1 MKQIMPRLLLLLGA
15 CSLLLSCRQLQQQ
28 QINAEPEPET
38 EITPPL
44 YLGSVHQV
52 FPADKFALLRIIGP
66 MPAEG
71 TVLITHPADGSVS
84 RMANLI
90 VSSAQHARNNFIAAD
105 IRAGVVAQGD
115 RVFLY
120 RSISAPIEPEE
131 EQPEPTTLGGEEIDL
146 GYVPPAVQAL
156 REKARAAQQQQE
168 EQSEPEPVEPAI
180 ILPED
185 EEEPAP
191 QIPSTNGLPRFDD
204 IPDTIGGWDAM

>member
-1 MKQIMPRLLLLLGA
+1 M
-15 CSLLLSCRQLQQQ
+15 
-28 QINAEPEPET
+28 
-38 EITPPL
+38 

-105 IRAGVVAQGD
+105 IRAGVAVQGD
-115 RVFLY
+115 RVFQY

-131 EQPEPTTLGGEEIDL
+131 EQPEPATLGGEEIDL

-156 REKARAAQQQQE
+156 REKARAAQQQHE
-168 EQSEPEPVEPAI
+168 AQSEPDPVEPAT

-191 QIPSTNGLPRFDD
+191 QIPSTNGLPKFDD
-204 IPDTIGGWDAM
+204 IPDIIGGWDAM